1 MVGIYKI
8 TNKLNNRSYI
18 GCSKNVEKRWVEHK
32 YKAYAKT
39 PSNKEYEK
47 ALYRAIRKYG
57 VNSFDFEV
65 LEECKKDEMYEKEI
79 GYISKYNT
87 FKNGYNE
94 TPGGEG
100 VKDNSGERHS
110 KTSLTNEEVF
120 YIRECYNNHLEQKE
134 VYKQFKDRIGLSG
147 FKKIWN
153 GYSWQKIHM
162 DVYTEE
168 NKQYYIFKRN
178 SNGGKRSNA
187 KLTPEEVRD
196 IRIRK
201 KNGDNMKDVYNSY
214 SKLTYG
220 SFKNLWSGYSWEDIT
235 VD

>member
-1 MVGIYKI
+1 MYK
-8 TNKLNNRSYI
+8 
-18 GCSKNVEKRWVEHK
+18 
-32 YKAYAKT
+32 
-39 PSNKEYEK
+39 
-47 ALYRAIRKYG
+47 
-57 VNSFDFEV
+57 
-65 LEECKKDEMYEKEI
+65 KEI
-79 GYISKYNT
+79 TYISKYDT

-100 VKDNSGERHS
+100 VKDNSGERHP
-110 KTSLTNEEVF
+110 KASLTNEEVF

-134 VYKQFKDRIGLSG
+134 VYKQFKDRIGPSG

-178 SNGGKRSNA
+178 SSGGKRANA

-196 IRIRK
+196 IRTRK
-201 KNGDNMKDVYNSY
+201 KNGDNMKDVYNLY

-220 SFKNLWSGYSWEDIT
+220 SFKNLWCGYSWEDIT

>member
-1 MVGIYKI
+1 MYK
-8 TNKLNNRSYI
+8 
-18 GCSKNVEKRWVEHK
+18 
-32 YKAYAKT
+32 
-39 PSNKEYEK
+39 
-47 ALYRAIRKYG
+47 
-57 VNSFDFEV
+57 
-65 LEECKKDEMYEKEI
+65 KEI
-79 GYISKYNT
+79 TYISKYDT

-100 VKDNSGERHS
+100 VKDNSGERHP
-110 KTSLTNEEVF
+110 KASLTNEEVF

-134 VYKQFKDRIGLSG
+134 VYKQFKDRIGPSG

-153 GYSWQKIHM
+153 RYSWQKIHM

-178 SNGGKRSNA
+178 SSGGKRANA

-196 IRIRK
+196 IRTRK
-201 KNGDNMKDVYNSY
+201 KNGDNMKDVYNLY

-220 SFKNLWSGYSWEDIT
+220 SFKNLWCGYSWEDIT